1 MKHIKYFTLVF
12 LTFIALG
19 VLPTDAQQ
27 NVAQEAYAILEDSL
41 SGLPRSEWSLY
52 RATRH

>member
-27 NVAQEAYAILEDSL
+27 NVAQDAYAH
-41 SGLPRSEWSLY
+41 P
-52 RATRH
+52 